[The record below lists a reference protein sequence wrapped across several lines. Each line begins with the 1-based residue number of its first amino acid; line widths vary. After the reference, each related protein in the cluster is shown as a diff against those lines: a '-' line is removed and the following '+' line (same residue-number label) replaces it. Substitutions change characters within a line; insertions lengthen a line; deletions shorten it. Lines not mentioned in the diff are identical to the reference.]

1 MSDKTVNELSEVV
14 GIPVERLLEQIKE
27 AGLSASSADDVI
39 GEDEIAKLLAH
50 LRQRHGKTEAVKI
63 NISLDDILNADS
75 LHALNDLLTQLMAKQ
90 QIQSLIKDSNLDA
103 VVESIIRLAKDAD
116 GEKQLLFSAMLGR
129 LAAVARG
136 REMQVFNRVQ
146 EVIIDEPPSLDALSD
161 QLVAGDDKDLDVG
174 KSKQYAAQSLRHVD
188 AFWLNDYCLREA
200 LNIDTAE
207 LARRELLETALNGK
221 GNFSD
226 WLASISQF
234 ANVLQSIE
242 NNDTRVKRIRRLF
255 NAILEIVKNWQ
266 GELGHE
272 PGTALANCFKSF
284 TDRKLAEGDLDAMSD
299 VLDTGLAILGR
310 LIEIRFSNALYAQT
324 YAVMEQGKSVLGAGI
339 WARFLDKSN
348 MISRIR
354 TELFEA
360 ALVLARQNRT
370 DSGLMSVLLTT
381 YSSKPQLSAAIKRHF
396 AHAQDLDP
404 DTCEWWQSASKTGD
418 ERREVEHKVGN
429 TEDEQIGALLIEVE
443 YAKETME
450 KLSRAVA
457 PMLEISDPVLAETVK
472 RAASTYQDMAQIAR
486 RLARMRKLTK
496 SGLLGVLTEY
506 NPREHEMRGGHKPG
520 IRRIKVIR
528 DGIIKEFNGKKKTL
542 VKPLV
547 EPDE

>member
-1 MSDKTVNELSEVV
+1 ME
-14 GIPVERLLEQIKE
+14 
-27 AGLSASSADDVI
+27 
-39 GEDEIAKLLAH
+39 
-50 LRQRHGKTEAVKI
+50 
-63 NISLDDILNADS
+63 ISLDRIKKAET
-75 LHALNDLLTQLMAKQ
+75 LHELNDFLTQVMAKQ
-90 QIQSLIKDSNLDA
+90 QIQALIKDANLD
-103 VVESIIRLAKDAD
+103 VVVDSIIQLASDAD
-116 GEKQLLFSAMLGR
+116 GEKKLLVAAMLGR

-136 REMQVFNRVQ
+136 REMQVFNRVRD
-146 EVIIDEPPSLDALSD
+146 VITEEPPSLDALSD
-161 QLVAGDDKDLDVG
+161 QLIGGDDKDQDVG
-174 KSKQYAAQSLRHVD
+174 KSKQYAAQSLRNVD
-188 AFWLNDYCLREA
+188 ADWLNGYCVREA
-200 LNIDTAE
+200 INIDTAE
-207 LARRELLETALNGK
+207 LARRELLETVLNGK
-221 GNFSD
+221 GNLSD
-226 WLASISQF
+226 WLASISQS
-234 ANVLQSIE
+234 ANVLQSID
-242 NNDTRVKRIRRLF
+242 NTDSRLKRIRRLF
-255 NAILEIVKNWQ
+255 LAMLEVIKPWQ
-266 GELGHE
+266 GELGDE
-272 PGTALANCFKSF
+272 PGTALSNCFKSF
-284 TDRKLAEGDLDAMSD
+284 TDRKLAEGDQDDMAD
-299 VLDTGLAILGR
+299 VLDTALAILAR

-324 YAVMEQGKSVLGAGI
+324 YAVMEQGKSLLGAGM

-348 MISRIR
+348 MIGRIR
-354 TELFEA
+354 TDLLEA
-360 ALVLARQNRT
+360 ALVVARQGRT
-370 DSGLMSVLLTT
+370 DSSLMSVLLTC
-381 YSSKPQLSAAIKRHF
+381 YPSRPQLSAAVKRHF

-404 DTCEWWQSASKTGD
+404 DKYDWWQSASKTGD

-496 SGLLGVLTEY
+496 SGLLGALTEY

-547 EPDE
+547 EPEE

>member
-1 MSDKTVNELSEVV
+1 MD
-14 GIPVERLLEQIKE
+14 
-27 AGLSASSADDVI
+27 
-39 GEDEIAKLLAH
+39 
-50 LRQRHGKTEAVKI
+50 
-63 NISLDDILNADS
+63 ISLDDIKKAEG
-75 LHALNDLLTQLMAKQ
+75 LHELNDLLTQLMAKQ
-90 QIQSLIKDSNLDA
+90 QIQALIKDANLD
-103 VVESIIRLAKDAD
+103 VVVDSIIQLSSDTD
-116 GEKQLLFSAMLGR
+116 GEKKLLVAAMLGR

-136 REMQVFNRVQ
+136 RESQVYKRLN
-146 EVIIDEPPSLDALSD
+146 EVITDEPPSLDTLSD
-161 QLVAGDDKDLDVG
+161 QLGGDDDKDLDVG

-188 AFWLNDYCLREA
+188 AVWLNDYCVREA

-226 WLASISQF
+226 WLVSISQF
-234 ANVLQSIE
+234 ASVLLAIE
-242 NNDTRVKRIRRLF
+242 NTDTRVKRIRRLF
-255 NAILEIVKNWQ
+255 NAMLEIVKNWQ
-266 GELGHE
+266 GELGEE

-299 VLDTGLAILGR
+299 VLDTALAILGR

-324 YAVMEQGKSVLGAGI
+324 YAVMEQGKAVLGAGM

-370 DSGLMSVLLTT
+370 DISLMSVLLTC
-381 YSSKPQLSAAIKRHF
+381 YSSRSQLSAAVKRHF
-396 AHAQDLDP
+396 THAQDLDP
-404 DTCEWWQSASKTGD
+404 DTREWWQSASKIGE
-418 ERREVEHKVGN
+418 ERREVEQRVGN
-429 TEDEQIGALLIEVE
+429 SEDEQIGALLIEVE

-450 KLSRAVA
+450 KLNRAVA

-496 SGLLGVLTEY
+496 SNLLGVHTEY
-506 NPREHEMRGGHKPG
+506 NPREHEMRGGHKSG
-520 IRRIKVIR
+520 VRRIKVVR
-528 DGIIKEFNGKKKTL
+528 DGIVKEFNGKKKTL

-547 EPDE
+547 EPEE